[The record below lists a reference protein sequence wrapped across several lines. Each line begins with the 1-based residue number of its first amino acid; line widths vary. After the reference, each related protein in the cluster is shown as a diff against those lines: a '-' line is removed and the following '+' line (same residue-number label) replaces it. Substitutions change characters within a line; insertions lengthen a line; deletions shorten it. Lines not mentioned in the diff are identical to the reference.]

1 MAGYGA
7 CGRRA
12 CGRGARGRW
21 GEAEGKEVEE
31 VKAVEEV
38 KEVKEGRQRNG
49 AGFGDGRRLVAERLA
64 ANVAATDQR
73 EMPLGP

>member
-1 MAGYGA
+1 
-7 CGRRA
+7 
-12 CGRGARGRW
+12 
-21 GEAEGKEVEE
+21 